1 MGLWRRKASGGGVRN
16 LFWGTVQTG
25 GTLIQSKTIDT
36 VHVYDR
42 TTADLPDPAEWPPAK
57 DWDGL
62 LAGVHRAR
70 PGAETEALPEY
81 VKRDADERL
90 GERLGEAAGEGG
102 LVLVTGDSTAG
113 KTRAA
118 FEALRSVLPGHRVH
132 APSNPADLRA
142 GATAILRTKSPC
154 VVWLDDLERF
164 LGPGGF
170 DTELLTRLRGN
181 GTPVVATMRLKQWAS
196 FTSPV
201 TGGSDREDGAHAAKV
216 LNSAERVNLD
226 RLWSDQEL
234 LRAGDSADTRVLDA
248 LEYQERYGLA
258 EYLAAGPGLLEKW
271 RAAWTP
277 GGSPRGAALV
287 AAAVDLARTGLIGPY
302 PRSVLLRLHQRYLD
316 DAGGRHL
323 RPESEDEA
331 FSWAASLHFGATSLL
346 LPGETGDSQ
355 TWEPFDYLVDHAE
368 EPVAP
373 EAWDEALVH
382 AKDPEQRFQV
392 GVAAVEAKRMD
403 VVERAWRPIVHLDP
417 DIGMMLGSLFALME
431 RDTEAEEMF
440 RSASREGSLESST
453 ALGLLLARTGQEDEA
468 EVLLRQRAGA
478 GSLRAMFV
486 LAELLRQT
494 GRENEAEEWHRR
506 GAIEGSVPAQAK
518 YGMLLMDLGRAAE
531 AETWLERAV
540 EQENSGAI
548 AALGL
553 LLMRTGRE
561 DEVGELFARAST
573 KGSFACLRLGMGRNW
588 AGLLAE
594 PRKAELEFRRTHV
607 LAHMEAASG
616 ANADILYVRP
626 DTSDEDE
633 YLRRRVNQG
642 DVYAAL
648 SLAGLAP
655 ESPPPADD
663 MYGRATAAGISGDN
677 IEAAEIVRSA
687 AEAGDA
693 RARSILITA
702 LLQQGRVRQA
712 LPFLRVQVQEGKEDD
727 IPRLAE
733 TLSVTGHEEEAE
745 RYTGGLGA
753 QEGEEAYRR
762 GLYFQRSLVL
772 SLRDRSEE
780 NLAAIRRLS
789 PLSEH
794 EAEELGLAYY
804 RYAARLGHTEAAIK
818 AADLLEKAGKPEE
831 AAEYRRRAADAGHRS
846 SSYKYALWADTQG
859 RTQTAEQYFRRAADA
874 GHTEAIRRLRRLLVA
889 SGRRA
894 EAKVYRRQAAIEARR
909 QRRLA
914 ASPSQKVAWTLLIL
928 GSCGFLAWA
937 PFLYLTVRR
946 GRGEDWL
953 LFSSSGGL
961 TLMTVVG
968 MVAGQL
974 PPALALVLQA
984 FVAGGSLLN
993 LLVFVFDPRDD

>member
-70 PGAETEALPEY
+70 PGADTEALPEY

-90 GERLGEAAGEGG
+90 GEHLGEAAEEGG

-170 DTELLTRLRGN
+170 DTELLSRLCGN

-196 FTSPV
+196 FTLPV
-201 TGGSDREDGAHAAKV
+201 TGGSDREDGEHAAKV

-234 LRAGDSADTRVLDA
+234 LRAGDSADTRVLDS
-248 LEYQERYGLA
+248 LEYRERYGLA

-287 AAAVDLARTGLIGPY
+287 AAAVDLARTGLVGPY

-355 TWEPFDYLVDHAE
+355 SWEPFDYLVDHAE
-368 EPVAP
+368 EPVTP

-440 RSASREGSLESST
+440 RSASRGGSLESST
-453 ALGLLLARTGQEDEA
+453 ALGLLLARTGRENEA
-468 EVLLRQRAGA
+468 EVPLRQRAEA

-506 GAIEGSVPAQAK
+506 GALEGSAPPRRST
-518 YGMLLMDLGRAAE
+518 GCFSWIWG
-531 AETWLERAV
+531 ERPRPKR
-540 EQENSGAI
+540 GW
-548 AALGL
+548 
-553 LLMRTGRE
+553 
-561 DEVGELFARAST
+561 
-573 KGSFACLRLGMGRNW
+573 NW
-588 AGLLAE
+588 
-594 PRKAELEFRRTHV
+594 RWSRRTQ
-607 LAHMEAASG
+607 A
-616 ANADILYVRP
+616 
-626 DTSDEDE
+626 
-633 YLRRRVNQG
+633 Q
-642 DVYAAL
+642 
-648 SLAGLAP
+648 
-655 ESPPPADD
+655 SP
-663 MYGRATAAGISGDN
+663 
-677 IEAAEIVRSA
+677 
-687 AEAGDA
+687 
-693 RARSILITA
+693 
-702 LLQQGRVRQA
+702 
-712 LPFLRVQVQEGKEDD
+712 
-727 IPRLAE
+727 
-733 TLSVTGHEEEAE
+733 H
-745 RYTGGLGA
+745 
-753 QEGEEAYRR
+753 
-762 GLYFQRSLVL
+762 
-772 SLRDRSEE
+772 
-780 NLAAIRRLS
+780 
-789 PLSEH
+789 
-794 EAEELGLAYY
+794 
-804 RYAARLGHTEAAIK
+804 
-818 AADLLEKAGKPEE
+818 
-831 AAEYRRRAADAGHRS
+831 
-846 SSYKYALWADTQG
+846 W
-859 RTQTAEQYFRRAADA
+859 
-874 GHTEAIRRLRRLLVA
+874 
-889 SGRRA
+889 
-894 EAKVYRRQAAIEARR
+894 
-909 QRRLA
+909 
-914 ASPSQKVAWTLLIL
+914 
-928 GSCGFLAWA
+928 GSC
-937 PFLYLTVRR
+937 
-946 GRGEDWL
+946 
-953 LFSSSGGL
+953 
-961 TLMTVVG
+961 
-968 MVAGQL
+968 
-974 PPALALVLQA
+974 
-984 FVAGGSLLN
+984 
-993 LLVFVFDPRDD
+993 